1 MRKAIFCG
9 MLGLAALTAFAQN
22 EPRTLRRAANV
33 GDAVSYRFDLK
44 VTTPGKALAYSGKL
58 TQTVLRIESDNS
70 LVVESAAE
78 GNLGG
83 NPSPKTVST
92 AVLLP
97 NGVVKELLGQD
108 VSVDDYRV
116 AFMGMFQTP
125 PAPVAPSDFWVF
137 ESRPNPVTGARAV
150 RVVYKVEAAESF
162 SGYDTFR
169 IKVSMSETSG
179 ANPAT
184 ADGTIH
190 VDVKTGWIVKSD
202 MIWRNAPAGPNGE
215 TIDATVTLTRE
226 G

>member
-1 MRKAIFCG
+1 MRKAIICG
-9 MLGLAALTAFAQN
+9 ILGLAALTAFAQN
-22 EPRTLRRAANV
+22 EPRTLRKSANV
-33 GDAVSYRFDLK
+33 GDTVAYRFDLK
-44 VTTPGKALAYSGKL
+44 VTTPGKTLAYAGKL
-58 TQTVLRIESDNS
+58 TQTVLRIEADNS
-70 LVVESAAE
+70 LVIESAAE
-78 GNLGG
+78 GAVGG
-83 NPSPKTVST
+83 NAAPKSVST

-97 NGVVKELLGQD
+97 NGVVKELLGDD
-108 VSVDDYRV
+108 VTVDDYRV
-116 AFMGMFQTP
+116 SFMGMFQAP
-125 PAPVAPSDFWVF
+125 PAPVGPSDFWVF

-150 RVVYKVEAAESF
+150 RVVYNVEAAESF

-190 VDVKTGWIVKSD
+190 VDVKTGWIVKSQ

-215 TIDATVTLTRE
+215 TIDATVSLTRE